1 MGDAVWMQAPKIFLQ
16 AASVAVLSRVE
27 DMKETI
33 MDIVMTRPRLSAG
46 TSVPGCQIATDA
58 YFPQSRLEGCGMG
71 NDEDQLGAALKAC
84 AAGDRAGLA
93 KIYQSEAS
101 RMVTVAQRILR
112 RHDLAEEIVQEAF
125 LQIWNKAWQYDASR
139 GSARGWIFAVVRSR
153 ALNALRDGGRE
164 DLTETDSLE
173 RLQDEVADS
182 VYEDLF
188 DQLDTA
194 SRLRACLARLDG
206 LRRRTVI
213 MAYVSGYSHGEIA
226 GRLKL
231 PLGTAKAWIRRSLSA
246 LRECMA

>member
-1 MGDAVWMQAPKIFLQ
+1 MEM
-16 AASVAVLSRVE
+16 
-27 DMKETI
+27 
-33 MDIVMTRPRLSAG
+33 VMTRAVQSAG
-46 TSVPGCQIATDA
+46 TPVPGCQIFSNA

-71 NDEDQLGAALKAC
+71 NDEDELGAALRAC

-93 KIYQSEAS
+93 MIYRSEAA
-101 RMVTVAQRILR
+101 RMVTIAERILR

-125 LQIWNKAWQYDASR
+125 LQIWNKAWQYDPSR

-153 ALNALRDGGRE
+153 SLNALRNGGRV
-164 DLTETDSLE
+164 DLADAESIE
-173 RLQDEVADS
+173 RLQDEGADAL
-182 VYEDLF
+182 YTDLF

-194 SRLRACLARLDG
+194 SRLRSCLGRLDG
-206 LRRRTVI
+206 LRRKTVL

>member
-1 MGDAVWMQAPKIFLQ
+1 M
-16 AASVAVLSRVE
+16 
-27 DMKETI
+27 DM
-33 MDIVMTRPRLSAG
+33 VMTRAVQSAA
-46 TSVPGCQIATDA
+46 TPVPGCQIFSNA
-58 YFPQSRLEGCGMG
+58 YFPQSRLEGRRMG
-71 NDEDQLGAALKAC
+71 NDEDELGAALRAC

-93 KIYQSEAS
+93 TIYRSEAA
-101 RMVTVAQRILR
+101 RMVTIAHRILR

-125 LQIWNKAWQYDASR
+125 LQIWNKAWQYDPSR

-153 ALNALRDGGRE
+153 SLNALRDGGRV
-164 DLTETDSLE
+164 DLADAESIE
-173 RLQDEVADS
+173 RLQDEGADTL
-182 VYEDLF
+182 YTDLF

-206 LRRRTVI
+206 LRRKTVL